1 MATVNTSGKT
11 AYMYDADTDTWYSL
25 AASTNTAANYV
36 WSGTHSFGS
45 NVTFSDINSVVQAK
59 AGVNNFLN
67 PAARDAALTS
77 PVRGTVCFIRQ
88 DAASVAINQIQFY
101 DGTAWRPYEGI
112 ALLTTNTAVGG
123 GTYTLSL
130 DDISKSLTF
139 NSAATY
145 TVSVPPYSSIAFPI
159 GTKID
164 ILRLGAGAVTISPGS
179 GVTINS
185 KNSNKNIAA
194 QYSGATLVK
203 VDTNTWI
210 LIGDLIA

>member
-1 MATVNTSGKT
+1 MATLNTSGKT
-11 AYMYDADTDTWYSL
+11 AYMYDADTDTWY
-25 AASTNTAANYV
+25 AVAGSTNTVANYT

-45 NVTFSDINSVVQAK
+45 NVTFSDVNSVVQAK

-88 DAASVAINQIQFY
+88 DASSVAINQIQFY

-112 ALLTTNTAVGG
+112 ALLTTNTAALG

-130 DDISKSLTF
+130 DDISKTLTF
-139 NSAATY
+139 NSTATY
-145 TVSVPPYSSIAFPI
+145 TVTVPPNSSVAFPI
-159 GTKID
+159 GAKVD
-164 ILRLGAGAVTISPGS
+164 VVRLGTGAVTIAQGS
-179 GVTINS
+179 GVTVNS
-185 KNSNKNIAA
+185 KNLNKNIAA
-194 QYSGATLVK
+194 QWSGATLVK

>member
-1 MATVNTSGKT
+1 MATLNTSGKT
-11 AYMYDADTDTWYSL
+11 AYMYDADTDTWY
-25 AASTNTAANYV
+25 AVAGSTNTAANYT

-45 NVTFSDINSVVQAK
+45 NVTFSDVNSVVQAK

-88 DAASVAINQIQFY
+88 DASSVAVNQIQFY

-112 ALLTTNTAVGG
+112 ALLTTNTAAGG

-139 NSAATY
+139 NSTATY
-145 TVSVPPYSSIAFPI
+145 TVSVPPNSSVAFPT
-159 GTKID
+159 GAKVD
-164 ILRLGAGAVTISPGS
+164 VLRLGTGAVTISPGS

>member
-1 MATVNTSGKT
+1 MATLNTSGKT
-11 AYMYDADTDTWYSL
+11 AYMYDADTDTWF
-25 AASTNTAANYV
+25 AVGGSTNTVANYT

-45 NVTFSDINSVVQAK
+45 NVTFSDVNSVVQAK

-88 DAASVAINQIQFY
+88 DASSVAVNQIQFY

-112 ALLTTNTAVGG
+112 ALLTTNTASGG

-130 DDISKSLTF
+130 DDISKTITF
-139 NSAATY
+139 NSTATY
-145 TVSVPPYSSIAFPI
+145 TVSVPPNSSVAFPL
-159 GTKID
+159 GAKVD
-164 ILRLGAGAVTISPGS
+164 VVRLGTGAVTLSQGS
-179 GVTINS
+179 GVTILS

-203 VDTNTWI
+203 IDTNTWI